1 MFTKIHLPCFFFLKM
16 MISVTFLD
24 KLLTTIMASQDGA
37 MVALPHVTNQAVVF
51 VKFFMAFTTYML
63 LGTQREVPQF
73 HLYYIFRY

>member
-1 MFTKIHLPCFFFLKM
+1 MFAKIHLPRFFFLKM

-24 KLLTTIMASQDGA
+24 ELLTTIMTSQDCA
-37 MVALPHVTNQAVVF
+37 MVSLPHVTNQAVVF
-51 VKFFMAFTTYML
+51 VEFFMAFTTFML